1 MIRLP
6 LFEMLQACVDH
17 FLDPME
23 FRAPCI
29 FRVVESSIHMSP
41 EVAEPGIQIPNA
53 GIQIAEPRVVDE
65 DSHKYSDRGNA
76 NGKGDLNCL
85 IGHRFI
91 QNTPFRP
98 ALPLFEMLQP
108 RVNYFFDPVEF
119 GAPRIFSVIEP
130 LIDGIESSIDM
141 SPQIAKPRVVDED
154 SHKYSDRGNA
164 NGKGDLNSLI
174 GHRCTQNTSFY
185 NP

>member
-6 LFEMLQACVDH
+6 LFEMLQARVNH
-17 FLDPME
+17 FLDPMQ
-23 FRAPCI
+23 FRAPYI
-29 FRVVESSIHMSP
+29 FRVVESSLNMSP
-41 EVAEPGIQIPNA
+41 
-53 GIQIAEPRVVDE
+53 QIAKPRVVDE
-65 DSHKYSDRGNA
+65 DPHEYSDRGNA
-76 NGKGDLNCL
+76 NGKGDLNSL

-98 ALPLFEMLQP
+98 TLTLFEMLQP
-108 RVNYFFDPVEF
+108 RVNYFFHPVEF